1 MLDKPLPDTIKLGL
15 NSAVSLFNT
24 RSYFEAHEVLE
35 TQCWQGLALTAEKL
49 FFQGF
54 IQLSAAFVHWQ
65 NGNTY
70 GFQKKLT
77 QGFQKLDGVWI
88 LYGKPTQLA
97 GIQLKTLVQEIKVM
111 LEANE
116 LPIAPLVIHPFL
128 TD

>member
-1 MLDKPLPDTIKLGL
+1 M
-15 NSAVSLFNT
+15 
-24 RSYFEAHEVLE
+24 
-35 TQCWQGLALTAEKL
+35 
-49 FFQGF
+49 
-54 IQLSAAFVHWQ
+54 HWQ

-70 GFQKKLT
+70 GFKKKLT